1 MNRMDISI
9 CRTLSVKNRIDESSS
24 IKDKDDTILLI
35 LLKP

>member
-1 MNRMDISI
+1 MDISI
-9 CRTLSVKNRIDESSS
+9 CRTLSVKNRIDESFS